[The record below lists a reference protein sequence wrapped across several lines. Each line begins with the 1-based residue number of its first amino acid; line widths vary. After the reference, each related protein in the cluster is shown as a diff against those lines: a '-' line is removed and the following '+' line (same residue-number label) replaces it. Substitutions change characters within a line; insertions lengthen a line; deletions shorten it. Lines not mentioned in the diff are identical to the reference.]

1 MEKEKMQ
8 NIAEIN
14 LKNLFK
20 ILAKRKISFFIAFS
34 IILILGLAFT
44 FLVSPEYGST
54 TQITLSNNEIFYND
68 AIYKYFPSEADALWI
83 IPSMTKDTQRIDYIT
98 GKLDPIYS
106 QLKSDVIL
114 NNALKTLQDK
124 ITKTQLIRSINVS
137 VDRWGGLVTIEN
149 YARTPD
155 LAYSINKSIL
165 DSYVNQKKTE
175 LENTYNILLEKLGP
189 EIELSK
195 SEIAALESEAKNE
208 TINSTDPVLS
218 EKLNTAHEK
227 YDVLTTTKQNM
238 VSNKDLFIDRI
249 KIIKA
254 PELTDVKNTSS
265 YLRNILLS
273 LIAAI
278 VIGIISA
285 FTVNYFNNP
294 KKN

>member
-20 ILAKRKISFFIAFS
+20 ILAKRKAVFLIAF
-34 IILILGLAFT
+34 IIVLILGLTFT
-44 FLVSPEYGST
+44 FLVSPEYSST
-54 TQITLSNNEIFYND
+54 SQITLSDNEIFYND
-68 AIYKYFPSEADALWI
+68 ALYKYFPGEADGLWI
-83 IPSMTKDTQRIDYIT
+83 IPSTKDTQRIDYIV

-114 NNALKTLQDK
+114 NNALNTIQGK
-124 ITKTQLIRSINVS
+124 ITKTQLIRSINIS
-137 VDRWGGLVTIEN
+137 VDRWIGIVTIEN

-155 LAYSINKSIL
+155 LAYNINKSIL

-175 LENTYNILLEKLGP
+175 LENAYNTLLEKLGP

-195 SEIAALESEAKNE
+195 KEIAALESEVEKK
-208 TINSTDPVLS
+208 TINPELS
-218 EKLNTAHEK
+218 KKLDTAFEK
-227 YDVLTTTKQNM
+227 YDVLNTTSQNM
-238 VSNKDLFIDRI
+238 VSNKALFIDRI
-249 KIIKA
+249 RIVKPPLLI
-254 PELTDVKNTSS
+254 DVKNTSS

-278 VIGIISA
+278 VIGIITA
-285 FTVNYFNNP
+285 FTVNYFKNP
-294 KKN
+294 KK